1 MNYNQ
6 EAIEQL
12 LDGEWYRAPQEDWF
26 VDNVVINQAQAKME
40 KKNGKKVLFIAIDS
54 DTWHKGTGN
63 RGIYAGWTD
72 THTTVGNHENYID
85 GIIAARPIPEL
96 SPDIPQY
103 IIENSYSAIKAL
115 ADYAYQCRRGQMIA
129 ITGTAGKSTS
139 KGLLDALLGVNH
151 RTIATRGNHNTRT
164 GVPLTIACAI
174 TQPDFTI
181 VETAISGLWMRSGG
195 ILKNYPPDIAMITSI
210 DGTQKKSAHE
220 TAVLKSK
227 IAEGMHNQGYVV
239 LNKDMNE
246 YETVENTVKQYNQN
260 IVTYGFDETADSPIL
275 EVTETRTNTRV
286 KARILGE
293 EVTFE
298 TRLNGEGM
306 VQNIV
311 GVLTVVKLAG
321 VALDT
326 VLEAIQDYTPNKAVQ
341 NFESYQTSKGHH
353 FTLLND
359 TWNATG
365 IAMNAAVN
373 LLSQKSKYYKGKSI
387 ALLGR
392 IENLGEAE
400 AKRQHEAVA
409 ETLLNSDV
417 DIVFAHG
424 PEMKYMLRKLPS
436 EMIGGYYESAKEIAT
451 HVANIIEED
460 DIILLKGSPRSSNFK
475 HVKDELLRAIQFD
488 NTLSKQ
494 TFIQPPSTG
503 YGVATFELDT
513 GKKVSSYG
521 DQEVTQNQGIGGL
534 LLINHILDQIFAK
547 KLSLDTKYLPDAQA
561 IRESDS
567 DNALL
572 LRKNSTFTLNDILDA
587 AIVKAAPNAL
597 LMLANTVVGSNK
609 KSMQLIKEKV
619 LKLDLPPETA
629 RNITGRRISNK
640 RQTITL
646 ETLFKVGQLLFN
658 KMPFIQDLLSTK
670 LFIHGNNIF
679 RSKTNL
685 YHYGRITHGLFY
697 GQSDSIGV
705 VLSDINGK
713 KYVSVVLG
721 AENMFHRDALL
732 SRSLEGLVAPHVNR
746 DRQLPEEENVNTR
759 HPYKINILGDTY
771 FGEFYTRIR
780 NRQGKEDALTRFG
793 RNYSF
798 DDLRNF
804 LAGGDFNICNFEA
817 AISDDCNEYLKTRK
831 PFVLHANTEGTVEA
845 LKKENIHL
853 ATLANNHLMDC
864 GVQGLNE
871 TVKQFKEMN
880 IYTIGAAD
888 HQEEAEKPFVLNVN
902 GQRITFFNAY
912 WYRQPMYE
920 EFDFYAIGDE
930 PGVAGMNP
938 FIFEK
943 IQQEKENY
951 PEGKI
956 IVIAHWGADFKGIRP
971 LQRKFAEQLSK
982 AGTDLIVGHGAHM
995 IQGIQK
1001 LDQTTIAYSIGNG
1014 VFNSNGEYN
1023 KRFVPAYSMIAQL
1036 IINEHQEFKLRFY
1049 PIYGNNLDT
1058 FWKPRFV
1065 TKEEFEHCRLMLKV
1079 RDTMSMETG
1088 KDEYYYFETNI

>member
-6 EAIEQL
+6 KTIEHL
-12 LDGEWYRAPQEDWF
+12 LEGKWYRQPEEDWF
-26 VDNVVINQAQAKME
+26 VDNVVINPAQAKME
-40 KKNGKKVLFIAIDS
+40 KKKGKKVLFIAIDS

-63 RGIYAGWTD
+63 RGMYAGWTD
-72 THTTVGNHENYID
+72 THTTVANHESYID

-96 SPDIPQY
+96 NPDIPQY

-115 ADYAYQCRRGQMIA
+115 ANYAYQHRRGQMIA

-139 KGLLDALLGVNH
+139 KGLLDKLLGINH
-151 RTIATRGNHNTRT
+151 TTIATRGNHNTRT

-174 TQPDFTI
+174 TQPEFTI

-210 DGTQKKSAHE
+210 DGGQKKSAHE
-220 TAVLKSK
+220 TAILKAR
-227 IAEGMHNQGYVV
+227 IAEGMHHKGHVV

-246 YETVENTVKQYNQN
+246 YDTVEKEVQQYNQN
-260 IVTYGFDETADSPIL
+260 IVTYGFDENADSLIL
-275 EVTETRTNTRV
+275 EVTETRTTTIV

-293 EVTFE
+293 EITFE
-298 TRLNGEGM
+298 TQLNGEGM

-311 GVLTVVKLAG
+311 GVLTVIKLAG

-326 VLEAIQDYTPNKAVQ
+326 VVDAIKDYTPNKAVQ
-341 NFESYQTSKGHH
+341 NFESYQTGKGHH

-365 IAMNAAVN
+365 IAMNAAVD

-392 IENLGEAE
+392 IENLSAEE
-400 AKRQHEAVA
+400 AKKQHESVA
-409 ETLLNSDV
+409 QTLIDSNV

-424 PEMKYMLRKLPS
+424 PEMKHMLRKLPP
-436 EMIGGYYESAKEIAT
+436 EMIGGYYESAEEIAS

-475 HVKDELLRAIQFD
+475 HVKDELLKAIQF
-488 NTLSKQ
+488 NKKQSKQ
-494 TFIQPPSTG
+494 NIIHPPSTG
-503 YGVATFELDT
+503 YGVATFDLES
-513 GKKVSSYG
+513 GQKVSGYG
-521 DQEVTQNQGIGGL
+521 NQEVTQNQGIGGL
-534 LLINHILDQIFAK
+534 ILINHILDRIFAK
-547 KLSLDTKYLPDAQA
+547 KLSLTTKYLPDAQA
-561 IRESDS
+561 IRESQS

-572 LRKNSTFTLNDILDA
+572 LRKNSTFTLNDILGA
-587 AIVKAAPNAL
+587 SIVKSAPNAL
-597 LMLANTVVGSNK
+597 LMLANTVVGSNR
-609 KSMQLIKEKV
+609 KSMQMIRETVAELG
-619 LKLDLPPETA
+619 LPPEA
-629 RNITGRRISNK
+629 ALNITGRRISNK
-640 RQTITL
+640 QQTITL
-646 ETLFKVGQLLFN
+646 EALFKVGRLLFN
-658 KMPFIQDLLSTK
+658 KMPFIQDLLSRN

-705 VLSDINGK
+705 VLSDIHGK

-732 SRSLEGLVAPHVNR
+732 SKSIESVAALHEKPDNHLADQQNVHT
-746 DRQLPEEENVNTR
+746 RQ
-759 HPYKINILGDTY
+759 PYKINVIGDTY

-780 NRQGKEDALTRFG
+780 KRQGKEDALMRFG

-798 DDLRNF
+798 DDIRAF
-804 LAGGDFNICNFEA
+804 LTEGNFNICNFEA
-817 AISDDCNEYLKTRK
+817 AISDDRNEYLKMRK
-831 PFVLHANTEGTVEA
+831 PFVLHADTEGTVEA

-864 GVQGLNE
+864 GVEGLTE
-871 TVKQFKEMN
+871 TVKQFKEER
-880 IYTIGAAD
+880 IHTIGAAD
-888 HQEEAEKPFVLNVN
+888 YQEEAEKPFVLNVN
-902 GQRITFFNAY
+902 GQRMTFFNAY

-920 EFDFYAIGDE
+920 EFDFYAIGEE
-930 PGVAGMNP
+930 PGVACMNP

-943 IQQEKENY
+943 IQQEKENH
-951 PEGKI
+951 PNGKI
-956 IVIAHWGADFKGIRP
+956 IVIAHWGADFKDVRP
-971 LQRKFAEQLSK
+971 LQRRFAEQLSK
-982 AGTDLIVGHGAHM
+982 AGADIIIGHGAHM

-1001 LDQTTIAYSIGNG
+1001 INQTTVAYSIGNG

-1036 IINEHQEFKLRFY
+1036 IISENNEMKLCFY

-1065 TKEEFEHCRLMLKV
+1065 TKEEFEHCRLMLKA
-1079 RDTMSMETG
+1079 RNTISMGTG
-1088 KDEYYYFETNI
+1088 KDEYYYFEMNI